1 VADSMAIQL
10 MQIIGSPFAK
20 PVTSFD
26 FSEQYLNQ
34 LFELAFENRV
44 ELLFLDNL
52 NKIDKISS
60 FEERYKQLR
69 QRAAKTLGVIARAGE
84 LLSSSGIPYAVFKS
98 IKPYPATPNDT
109 DIICL
114 GGRDVY
120 KKSYELFLENGYKEH
135 GIAPLQINI
144 YDPSGEG
151 KIGPGKKG
159 GVYYIDYYRDIAA
172 DYFVYIN
179 KKKLIPFVREELVN
193 GAKVKMLAPEP
204 ELAIVMFHNVFPEK
218 TFHLEHL
225 YLPLYRFSD
234 PSFNLDAF
242 CEFVEDNQLKVAVRA
257 NLSLI
262 AILHKTAFDNV
273 PPPVFALLERWGE
286 EKAEIRKL
294 CRNGIIV
301 PYYFTPGLFW
311 KAFVSKLSDKR
322 SIRSVFNQGLHML
335 NPKFF
340 ADVIRIVL
348 RRSLGYEKY
357 KHDR

>member
-1 VADSMAIQL
+1 MTDSMTIQL

-20 PVTSFD
+20 PVTSFN

-52 NKIDKISS
+52 NKIDKIAG
-60 FEERYKQLR
+60 FEERYDQLQ
-69 QRAAKTLGVIARAGE
+69 QRSVKTLGVIAKAGR

-159 GVYYIDYYRDIAA
+159 GTYYIDYYQDIAT

-179 KKKLIPFVREELVN
+179 KKKLVPFLREELVE
-193 GAKVKMLAPEP
+193 GTKVKVLAPEP
-204 ELAIVMFHNVFPEK
+204 ELAIVMYHNVFPEK

-225 YLPLYRFSD
+225 YLPLYRFSN
-234 PSFNLDAF
+234 PTFNLNAF
-242 CEFVEDNQLKVAVRA
+242 SAFVEENRLTKAVRA

-262 AILHKTAFDNV
+262 EVLHEAAFGSV
-273 PPPVFALLERWGE
+273 PPPVVTLLDRWGRKE
-286 EKAEIRKL
+286 SETDKLKKEGIR
-294 CRNGIIV
+294 I
-301 PYYFTPGLFW
+301 PYYFTASVFW
-311 KAFVSKLSDKR
+311 EAFLSKLPDTR
-322 SIRSVFNQGLHML
+322 SLISLFNQVVHML
-335 NPKFF
+335 NPRFF
-340 ADVIRIVL
+340 VDVIRMAL
-348 RRSLGYEKY
+348 RRTLGYEKY
-357 KHDR
+357 KHDW